1 MKPSLPRILSA
12 VPQTLHVQ
20 IEIAK
25 AIRALATPNQDQQVR
40 RQTEPAAAYPEG
52 ELIAQIVRELILD
65 LRKAGFNPDEPRVPA
80 GNPDGGQWTRDG
92 GNGAV
97 NSDATPDNTWKPS
110 GQYAANNPPGVGH
123 NQGPPLEEPPPI
135 PPRPPATA
143 NGLNAFIKAAAYWLA
158 TAGKGVAGRYLRLLQ
173 AAYWVT
179 TLALPYIRAYLS
191 PPKTLKELQQDVLNP
206 QVGYDI
212 HHIVEQTPA
221 RKEGFSDDIIDGP
234 DNLVRIPTLKHRQ
247 INGWYG
253 RLNEKYDGLSPRD
266 YLQGKSWEERTRVG
280 REALIR
286 FGVLKP

>member
-12 VPQTLHVQ
+12 VPRTLHVQ
-20 IEIAK
+20 LEIAK
-25 AIRALATPNQDQQVR
+25 ALRALAAPNQDAR
-40 RQTEPAAAYPEG
+40 RQTEPATAYSGG
-52 ELIAQIVRELILD
+52 EPLAQIVRELIRD
-65 LRKAGFNPDEPRVPA
+65 LHKAGFNPDEPRVPA
-80 GNPDGGQWTRDG
+80 GNADGGQWTGQG

-97 NSDATPDNTWKPS
+97 ISDATPDNTWKPG

-173 AAYWVT
+173 AAFWVT

-191 PPKTLKELQQDVLNP
+191 PPKTLQELQQDVLSP
-206 QVGYDI
+206 QAGYDI

-221 RKEGFSDDIIDGP
+221 RKGGFSDDIIDGA
-234 DNLVRIPTLKHRQ
+234 DNLVRIPTLKHWQ
-247 INGWYG
+247 ISAWFQKKNDQF
-253 RLNEKYDGLSPRD
+253 DGLSPRD
-266 YLQGKSWEERTRVG
+266 YLQGKSWQDRRRVG
-280 REALIR
+280 IDALVR